1 MKRETLNKRL
11 LKVSG
16 VSKSSIAYQVCKEL
30 TGLYTKTNRFGVI
43 EPLKTWR
50 IKGNVIRPCD
60 TAGHGRFT
68 AIMDYT
74 ADICKIFGALKVRYE
89 VGNDA
94 PRGGQTGK
102 FIKILTKIN

>member
-16 VSKSSIAYQVCKEL
+16 VSKSSIAYMVCKEL
-30 TGLYTKTNRFGVI
+30 TGLYTSKTRRV
-43 EPLKTWR
+43 W
-50 IKGNVIRPCD
+50 GNIIRPCD
-60 TAGHGRFT
+60 TSGHGRFT
-68 AIMDYT
+68 TILDYT
-74 ADICKIFGALKVRYE
+74 ADICKTFDALKVRYE
-89 VGNDA
+89 VDNDA